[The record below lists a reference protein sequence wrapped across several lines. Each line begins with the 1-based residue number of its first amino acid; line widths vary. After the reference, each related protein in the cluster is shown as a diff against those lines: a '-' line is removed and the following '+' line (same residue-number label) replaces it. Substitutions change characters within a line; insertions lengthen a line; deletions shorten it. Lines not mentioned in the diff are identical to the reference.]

1 MRLYAREIH
10 EELPPF
16 CRKFCTG
23 WAVGL
28 VKSGKE
34 EECCWPVC
42 SQVEVR
48 NELLDLK
55 TNREDLGVHKYWVLL
70 AVVKEYRLLRFN
82 KQCAFT

>member
-1 MRLYAREIH
+1 MMGGGCG
-10 EELPPF
+10 EE
-16 CRKFCTG
+16 CE
-23 WAVGL
+23 
-28 VKSGKE
+28 KE

-70 AVVKEYRLLRFN
+70 AVVKE
-82 KQCAFT
+82 